1 MEHLG
6 RVTTI
11 RSAPHARAKG
21 SCSSSSKD
29 FPWSSVRAAPVMAR
43 SAQGITILFAHLVTE
58 LAVSR
63 SREHGGSSPNRRLQ
77 LSPRAAPP
85 VAACELRYEGAAALV
100 GSVTRRAI
108 GLRPARPA
116 PLPGATETR
125 FVRATGKHEGRS
137 VRRIR
142 TEIEIDAPPADVW
155 RVLTSFSEFA
165 EWNPFMPDA
174 QGEASAGSKLHVR
187 MSPPGGSAMTI
198 HPTVLVADEPRE
210 FRWLGHMGIPGLF
223 DGEHVFELEDLGGR
237 TRFVQREKFRG
248 IFAAPI
254 LAMVGEKTERGFVEM
269 NEALRARVES
279 G

>member
-1 MEHLG
+1 M
-6 RVTTI
+6 
-11 RSAPHARAKG
+11 
-21 SCSSSSKD
+21 
-29 FPWSSVRAAPVMAR
+29 
-43 SAQGITILFAHLVTE
+43 
-58 LAVSR
+58 
-63 SREHGGSSPNRRLQ
+63 
-77 LSPRAAPP
+77 
-85 VAACELRYEGAAALV
+85 
-100 GSVTRRAI
+100 
-108 GLRPARPA
+108 
-116 PLPGATETR
+116 
-125 FVRATGKHEGRS
+125 
-137 VRRIR
+137 RRIR